1 MTVPIRPPERGS
13 SSIELAVLAPLALV
27 LLLTVLQAGLWFY
40 THSVCEHAAQRGLQA
55 ARTVTGTHG
64 QAEQAAHTVT
74 DHASGLTTHPVVTAQ
89 LGADSVRVQVSAL
102 APRVLPI
109 PGLDIPVTSTASAGK
124 ERFTTPG
131 TTP

>member
-1 MTVPIRPPERGS
+1 
-13 SSIELAVLAPLALV
+13 VLAPLALV

-64 QAEQAAHTVT
+64 QGEQAAHTVT
-74 DHASGLTTHPVVTAQ
+74 DRVAGVATHPTVTAHV
-89 LGADSVRVQVSAL
+89 GADSVLVQVSAL

-109 PGLDIPVTSTASAGK
+109 PGLDLPVTSTASAGK